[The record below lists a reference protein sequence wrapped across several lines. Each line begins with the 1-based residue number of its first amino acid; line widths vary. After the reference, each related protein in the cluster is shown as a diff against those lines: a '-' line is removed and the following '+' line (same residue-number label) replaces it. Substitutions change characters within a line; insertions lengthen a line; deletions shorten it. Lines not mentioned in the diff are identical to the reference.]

1 MKLNLF
7 QKTAIITVIT
17 TVGVILMGSL
27 VRASGAGLGCPDWPR
42 CFGMWIPPM
51 TAAELPPQ
59 YDATLFNPLH
69 TWLEYINRL
78 TGALAGIMI
87 TITFFASFHYRK
99 KDPVITIFSGLALV
113 MVLFQA
119 WLGGLVVRSGL
130 SAGLITVHMVI
141 AMTLLAVLLYA
152 TFRAFN
158 ERSGFYLQVDIK
170 KKLLWVSGLLFLLTM
185 AQLVLGTQVREA
197 VDVAKNV
204 LELPRAEW
212 LGTVDGLY
220 EIHRSFSWLLV
231 LATAVLLYMNRKYP
245 VPRRLNTLSLAIA
258 GLIFLQILIGIGL
271 EKFDMAGVFQVL
283 HLVGVSILICTI
295 LIYYFS
301 VWFSNRRI

>member
-7 QKTAIITVIT
+7 QKSAIITVIS

-119 WLGGLVVRSGL
+119 WLGGLRSEEHT
-130 SAGLITVHMVI
+130 S
-141 AMTLLAVLLYA
+141 
-152 TFRAFN
+152 
-158 ERSGFYLQVDIK
+158 ELQ
-170 KKLLWVSGLLFLLTM
+170 SRG
-185 AQLVLGTQVREA
+185 
-197 VDVAKNV
+197 
-204 LELPRAEW
+204 
-212 LGTVDGLY
+212 
-220 EIHRSFSWLLV
+220 
-231 LATAVLLYMNRKYP
+231 
-245 VPRRLNTLSLAIA
+245 
-258 GLIFLQILIGIGL
+258 
-271 EKFDMAGVFQVL
+271 
-283 HLVGVSILICTI
+283 
-295 LIYYFS
+295 
-301 VWFSNRRI
+301 